1 MLLPMKAMYLRVS
14 KERKIVPLI
23 KDMKNEVRLFS
34 FPASWSYNPL
44 KTKAMLKMLLKKFF

>member
-34 FPASWSYNPL
+34 FSVSWSYNPL